1 MSYKPSGQPQPTER
15 LTTTGGTVYQI
26 PSTKLNFADGKV
38 AKDVRIRVSG
48 DAAYYAYGDTP
59 SATLGYVT
67 ADGDELLLSAEEA
80 LALRIVDQTGTTAL
94 TLDMTVY
101 AK

>member
-1 MSYKPSGQPQPTER
+1 MSYRKQGQPQPTER

-26 PSTKLNFADGKV
+26 AASKLNFADGKV
-38 AKDVRIRVSG
+38 AKDVKIRVTG
-48 DAAYYAYGDTP
+48 DAAYYAFGATP

-67 ADGDELLLSAEEA
+67 ADGDELLLTAEEA
-80 LALRIVDQTGTTAL
+80 LALRIVDQTGSTAL
-94 TLDMTVY
+94 NLDITVY